1 MFSIIKATF
10 IRNTKIMLRAYPWSF
25 VIGHILS
32 GVYTV
37 LFAYFTYHYV
47 FEGSLDSRF
56 LQYTGSSDYLS
67 YTILGGAC
75 YSLAVSTLM
84 NVSRS
89 LITELREGTLDSLLL
104 TPSSRKGYFVGNVLQ
119 QLMRTIFEFAVILGV
134 GAVFG
139 LTLSQAN
146 LWGTVVTWVIS
157 TAAFFCQALLLGSLM
172 LRFRDTYITQNTLF
186 VIMAFVSGVTFPVQY
201 LPVWLQPIGLI
212 MPLAPAAEAFRNCA
226 ILGLDLT
233 ASLPQFI
240 HLGILS
246 IAYLIIGAWGIRR
259 MEKRVLESVFG

>member
-1 MFSIIKATF
+1 MFAIVKATF
-10 IRNTKIMLRAYPWSF
+10 IRNTMVMLRAYPWSF

-47 FEGSLDSRF
+47 FAGSLDNRF
-56 LQYTGSSDYLS
+56 LEYTGSSDYLS
-67 YTILGGAC
+67 YVILGGAC

-89 LITELREGTLDSLLL
+89 LITELREGTLDALLL

-119 QLMRTIFEFAVILGV
+119 QLMRTIFEFTVILVFGLL
-134 GAVFG
+134 FG
-139 LTLSQAN
+139 LTLSHAN
-146 LWGTVVTWVIS
+146 LWGAVITWLLS
-157 TAAFFCQALLLGSLM
+157 TFAFFCQALLLGSLM

-186 VIMAFVSGVTFPVQY
+186 VIMAFVSGVTFPQQY
-201 LPVWLQPIGLI
+201 LPEWVQPISLI
-212 MPLAPAAEAFRNCA
+212 MPLAPATEAFRNSA

-233 ASLPQFI
+233 ASTPQLI
-240 HLGILS
+240 HLAILS
-246 IAYLIIGAWGIRR
+246 VIYLLIGAWGIRR
-259 MEKRVLESVFG
+259 MEKRVLETVFG